1 MSDTDTDTTATD
13 DHGAPRSTLELVR
26 DRTLGTYLLGNFTS
40 NTGNW
45 FQNVAASIV
54 VFRLTGSSTLVGVV
68 AALQF
73 GASLVLSPYAGSLA
87 DRFDR
92 RRLLLG
98 AQLLGATAAGA
109 LAVAVGV
116 LGVEGLPGLWPILVA
131 TAVIGVAYAVSVP
144 TLLSY
149 VPALV
154 PPRDLDT
161 AIALNSVSFT
171 VARAIGPAAAG
182 IVVAAVGAA
191 WAFGGNAVSFLGL
204 VAALLLIGHRP
215 TEGLAGADEDRSVR
229 EGIRR
234 ARASRPVLVTLLC
247 TLIAGIAADPVNT
260 LSPAVAD
267 RLGAGDAFVG
277 FQVGAMGAGAACG
290 TVLVGRLRVTVGRW
304 RTVIIGMSVLGASL
318 LGYAVA
324 PSTWLVLLFL
334 FVGGNGYLL
343 TVTSLNADLQTR
355 VDEALRGRMMALWS
369 TAFLGSRPVAAL
381 LAGAAA
387 DLAGTGWAIAGMALL
402 PLATAGWLVRN
413 RPVDAPT
420 AT

>member
-1 MSDTDTDTTATD
+1 M
-13 DHGAPRSTLELVR
+13 R
-26 DRTLGTYLLGNFTS
+26 DRALGTYLLGNFTS

-45 FQNVAASIV
+45 FQNLAASIV

-92 RRLLLG
+92 RRLLLTAQVVG
-98 AQLLGATAAGA
+98 AVAAAA
-109 LAVAVGV
+109 LAVTVGV
-116 LGVEGLPGLWPILVA
+116 LGVDGLPGIWPILVA
-131 TAVIGVAYAVSVP
+131 TGVIGIGYAVSVP

-154 PPRDLDT
+154 PARDLDS

-171 VARAIGPAAAG
+171 VARAIGPALAG
-182 IVVAAVGAA
+182 IVVAAAGAA
-191 WAFGGNAVSFLGL
+191 WAFGANAVSFLGL
-204 VAALLLIGHRP
+204 IAALLLIGHRP
-215 TEGLAGADEDRSVR
+215 TEGMGGADQDRSVR
-229 EGIRR
+229 EGLRQ
-234 ARASRPVLVTLLC
+234 ARASRPILVTLVC
-247 TLIAGIAADPVNT
+247 TLVAGVAADPVNT

-267 RLGAGDAFVG
+267 RLGQGDAFVG
-277 FQVGAMGAGAACG
+277 FQVGAMGAGAAFG
-290 TVLVGRLRVTVGRW
+290 ALIVGRMRLAVGRW
-304 RTVIIGMSVLGASL
+304 RTIVIGLVVLGVSL

-324 PSTWLVLLFL
+324 PAPWIVLVFL
-334 FVGGNGYLL
+334 FIGGNGYLL

-381 LAGAAA
+381 VAGAAA
-387 DLAGTGWAIAGMALL
+387 DLAGTAWAIGAMAML
-402 PLATAGWLVRN
+402 PLGTAAWLTR
-413 RPVDAPT
+413 RHPQDADVAP
-420 AT
+420 

>member
-1 MSDTDTDTTATD
+1 MRRNDAPPR
-13 DHGAPRSTLELVR
+13 GALQLLG
-26 DRTLGTYLLGNFTS
+26 DRTFGTYLLGNFTS

-45 FQNVAASIV
+45 FQNLAASIV

-87 DRFDR
+87 DRIDR
-92 RRLLLG
+92 RRLLLA
-98 AQLLGATAAGA
+98 AQLLGAMGAAA
-109 LAVAVGV
+109 LAITVAVVGID
-116 LGVEGLPGLWPILVA
+116 GLPGIWPILLA
-131 TAVIGVAYAVSVP
+131 TAVIGIAYAVSVP

-154 PPRDLDT
+154 PQRDLDT

-171 VARAIGPAAAG
+171 VARAVGPALAG
-182 IVVAAVGAA
+182 LVVAAAGAA
-191 WAFGGNAVSFLGL
+191 WAFGINAVSFLGL

-215 TEGLAGADEDRSVR
+215 TEGLADDGDDRSVR
-229 EGIRR
+229 EGLRQ

-247 TLIAGIAADPVNT
+247 TLVAGVAADPVNT

-267 RLGAGDAFVG
+267 RLGQGDAFVG
-277 FQVGAMGAGAACG
+277 FQVGAMGAGAAFG
-290 TVLVGRLRVTVGRW
+290 SLLVGRLRVAVGRW
-304 RTVIIGMSVLGASL
+304 RTIIIGLVVLATSL

-324 PSTWLVLLFL
+324 PAPWVVLVFL
-334 FVGGNGYLL
+334 FIGGNGYLL
-343 TVTSLNADLQTR
+343 AVTSLNADLQVR

-381 LAGAAA
+381 VAGAAA
-387 DLAGTGWAIAGMALL
+387 DLAGTAWAIAGMALL
-402 PLATAGWLVRN
+402 PLGTAAWLVRR
-413 RPVDAPT
+413 RPQDAL
-420 AT
+420 ATT

>member
-1 MSDTDTDTTATD
+1 MSSTDR
-13 DHGAPRSTLELVR
+13 PRSALQLVR

-45 FQNVAASIV
+45 FQNLAASIV

-92 RRLLLG
+92 RRLLLT
-98 AQLLGATAAGA
+98 AQVLGAAAAGA

-116 LGVEGLPGLWPILVA
+116 LGVDGLPGIWPILLA
-131 TAVIGVAYAVSVP
+131 TAVIGIGYAVSVP

-154 PPRDLDT
+154 PARDLDT

-171 VARAIGPAAAG
+171 VARAIGPALAG

-191 WAFGGNAVSFLGL
+191 WAFGINAVSFLGL
-204 VAALLLIGHRP
+204 VVALLVIGHRP
-215 TEGLAGADEDRSVR
+215 TEGLAGEHEDRSVR
-229 EGIRR
+229 EGLRQ

-247 TLIAGIAADPVNT
+247 TLVAGVAADPVNT
-260 LSPAVAD
+260 LSPAVAE
-267 RLGAGDAFVG
+267 RLGQGDAFVG
-277 FQVGAMGAGAACG
+277 FQVGAMGAGAAFG
-290 TVLVGRLRVTVGRW
+290 TVVVGRMRVTVGRW
-304 RTVIIGMSVLGASL
+304 QTIIVGLVVLGVSL

-324 PSTWLVLLFL
+324 PTPWLVLVAL
-334 FVGGNGYLL
+334 FVSGNGYLL

-381 LAGAAA
+381 VAGGTA
-387 DLAGTGWAIAGMALL
+387 DLVGTGWAIAGMAVL
-402 PLATAGWLVRN
+402 PLATAAWLLRR
-413 RPVDAPT
+413 RPSDAPIGG
-420 AT
+420 

>member
-1 MSDTDTDTTATD
+1 MTTTDTPAGDELT
-13 DHGAPRSTLELVR
+13 PRSTLQLVR

-45 FQNVAASIV
+45 FQNLAASIV

-92 RRLLLG
+92 RRLLLS
-98 AQLLGATAAGA
+98 AQLLGATAAAA
-109 LAVAVGV
+109 LAVTVAATGV
-116 LGVEGLPGLWPILVA
+116 DGLPGIWPILLA
-131 TAVIGVAYAVSVP
+131 TAVIGIAYAVSVP

-171 VARAIGPAAAG
+171 VARAIGPALAG
-182 IVVAAVGAA
+182 IVVAAAGAA
-191 WAFGGNAVSFLGL
+191 WAFGANAVSFLGL

-215 TEGLAGADEDRSVR
+215 TEGLAGADQDRSVR
-229 EGIRR
+229 EGLRR
-234 ARASRPVLVTLLC
+234 ARASRPILVTLLC
-247 TLIAGIAADPVNT
+247 TLIAGVAADPVNT

-267 RLGAGDAFVG
+267 RLGQGDAFVG
-277 FQVGAMGAGAACG
+277 FQVGAMGAGAASG
-290 TVLVGRLRVTVGRW
+290 TPIVGRLRLAVGRW
-304 RTVIIGMSVLGASL
+304 RSIMIGLVVLGTSL

-324 PSTWLVLLFL
+324 PAPWVVLVFL
-334 FVGGNGYLL
+334 FIGGNGYLL
-343 TVTSLNADLQTR
+343 AVTSLNADLQTR

-387 DLAGTGWAIAGMALL
+387 DLTSTAWAIGGMSLL
-402 PLATAGWLVRN
+402 PLATAAWLVRG
-413 RPVDAPT
+413 RPADART
-420 AT
+420 GA